1 MAHTTGSDENIVLPF
16 HGMLVHLN
24 SAPLHNFSSFLNNL
38 VISIDTSEGGGR
50 GGRCCEIEASCLR
63 TQHSDFE
70 KSQVSNLYHL
80 IKSPVL

>member
-24 SAPLHNFSSFLNNL
+24 SASLHNFSSFLNNL
-38 VISIDTSEGGGR
+38 VISIDISEGGGE
-50 GGRCCEIEASCLR
+50 GGRCCQIEASCLR

-70 KSQVSNLYHL
+70 K
-80 IKSPVL
+80 KSGFKPLSFD